1 MRSYSEIDTIVKRST
16 KSKGFSWGVA
26 EEIGKNIK
34 QLELFGLPGIKNML
48 WPWHYTL
55 SKWTTTKSLTVPI
68 RIGDYAK
75 DTISVV
81 KTLQTAVDTPKDSPN
96 KDEVRSEALTLITD
110 YISRYRNRGMV
121 NKTQS
126 FTTMQTAL
134 NAMAGHYKNFAS
146 RPLPDK
152 LKERLTKEFS
162 LAEKMVLRES

>member
-1 MRSYSEIDTIVKRST
+1 MLLKW
-16 KSKGFSWGVA
+16 KP
-26 EEIGKNIK
+26 
-34 QLELFGLPGIKNML
+34 ELFLKILTKAISYAL
-48 WPWHYTL
+48 SLVVIFTL
-55 SKWTTTKSLTVPI
+55 FNSPSIAVKTSMT
-68 RIGDYAK
+68 GDYAK

-81 KTLQTAVDTPKDSPN
+81 KTLQTAVDTPKDSAN

-146 RPLPDK
+146 SPLPDK
-152 LKERLTKEFS
+152 LKERLTKDFS
-162 LAEKMVLRES
+162 LAVKMGLRESWYNSFTFWK

>member
-1 MRSYSEIDTIVKRST
+1 MILKKTADLFYLYLNKGISIALSLIIVFTLFNAPSYAVKT
-16 KSKGFSWGVA
+16 A
-26 EEIGKNIK
+26 
-34 QLELFGLPGIKNML
+34 M
-48 WPWHYTL
+48 T
-55 SKWTTTKSLTVPI
+55 
-68 RIGDYAK
+68 GDYTK
-75 DTISVV
+75 DTVSVV
-81 KTLQTAVDTPKDSPN
+81 KTLQNAVDTPKDSPD
-96 KDEVRSEALTLITD
+96 KDVVREEALTLITD

>member
-1 MRSYSEIDTIVKRST
+1 MLLKKTYEFFFKNLTKAISFALSLIVVFTLFNAPSYAATTLMTGNYTEDT
-16 KSKGFSWGVA
+16 
-26 EEIGKNIK
+26 
-34 QLELFGLPGIKNML
+34 L
-48 WPWHYTL
+48 
-55 SKWTTTKSLTVPI
+55 
-68 RIGDYAK
+68 
-75 DTISVV
+75 SVV
-81 KTLQTAVDTPKDSPN
+81 KTLQIAVDTPKDSPN
-96 KDEVRSEALTLITD
+96 KDEVKDEALILITD

-134 NAMAGHYKNFAS
+134 NAMAGHYKTFAS

>member
-1 MRSYSEIDTIVKRST
+1 MV
-16 KSKGFSWGVA
+16 
-26 EEIGKNIK
+26 IK
-34 QLELFGLPGIKNML
+34 ELYELFSKFFAKALSFIL
-48 WPWHYTL
+48 CLSIFLTL
-55 SKWTTTKSLTVPI
+55 FNSPSYAAKTSMT
-68 RIGDYAK
+68 GDYAK
-75 DTISVV
+75 DTISVA
-81 KTLQTAVDTPKDSPN
+81 KSLQEAVETPKDSAI
-96 KDEVRSEALTLITD
+96 KDEVRDEALTLITD

>member
-1 MRSYSEIDTIVKRST
+1 MLIKKTSELIFKSFIKAISFATALIIVFASFNEP
-16 KSKGFSWGVA
+16 SLAV
-26 EEIGKNIK
+26 
-34 QLELFGLPGIKNML
+34 
-48 WPWHYTL
+48 
-55 SKWTTTKSLTVPI
+55 KSLMT
-68 RIGDYAK
+68 GDYAK

-81 KTLQTAVDTPKDSPN
+81 KTLQTAVDTPKDSPD
-96 KDEVRSEALTLITD
+96 KDEVRDEALTLITD

-162 LAEKMVLRES
+162 LAEKMVLRESWYNSFTF

>member
-1 MRSYSEIDTIVKRST
+1 MLLKKTYEFFFKNLTKAISFALSLIVVFTLFNAPSYAATTSMTGNYTEDT
-16 KSKGFSWGVA
+16 
-26 EEIGKNIK
+26 
-34 QLELFGLPGIKNML
+34 L
-48 WPWHYTL
+48 
-55 SKWTTTKSLTVPI
+55 
-68 RIGDYAK
+68 
-75 DTISVV
+75 SVV
-81 KTLQTAVDTPKDSPN
+81 KTLQIAVDTPKDSPN
-96 KDEVRSEALTLITD
+96 KDEVKDEALILITD

-162 LAEKMVLRES
+162 LAEKMVLRESRYNSFTFL

>member
-1 MRSYSEIDTIVKRST
+1 
-16 KSKGFSWGVA
+16 
-26 EEIGKNIK
+26 
-34 QLELFGLPGIKNML
+34 ML
-48 WPWHYTL
+48 L
-55 SKWTTTKSLTVPI
+55 KWTSKLFFRTLTKAISFSISLIVVFTLFSSPSI
-68 RIGDYAK
+68 AAKTSMTGDYAK

-134 NAMAGHYKNFAS
+134 NAMAGPVSYTHLT
-146 RPLPDK
+146 LPTT
-152 LKERLTKEFS
+152 RR
-162 LAEKMVLRES
+162 V

>member
-1 MRSYSEIDTIVKRST
+1 MLLRKISESFFKNLTKAISFALSLIVVFTLFNVPSYAATTSMTGNYTEDT
-16 KSKGFSWGVA
+16 
-26 EEIGKNIK
+26 
-34 QLELFGLPGIKNML
+34 L
-48 WPWHYTL
+48 
-55 SKWTTTKSLTVPI
+55 
-68 RIGDYAK
+68 
-75 DTISVV
+75 SVV
-81 KTLQTAVDTPKDSPN
+81 KTLQIAVDTPKDSPN
-96 KDEVRSEALTLITD
+96 KDEVKDEALILITD

>member
-1 MRSYSEIDTIVKRST
+1 MLLKMTSEFFFRNLTKAISFALSLIVVFTLFNAPSYAATTSMTGNYTDDT
-16 KSKGFSWGVA
+16 
-26 EEIGKNIK
+26 
-34 QLELFGLPGIKNML
+34 L
-48 WPWHYTL
+48 
-55 SKWTTTKSLTVPI
+55 
-68 RIGDYAK
+68 
-75 DTISVV
+75 SVV
-81 KTLQTAVDTPKDSPN
+81 KTLQIAVDTPKDSPN
-96 KDEVRSEALTLITD
+96 KDEVKDEALILITD

>member
-1 MRSYSEIDTIVKRST
+1 MLVKEMSVLFSRFFIKAISLIICLSIFLSLSNSPSYAAKTSMT
-16 KSKGFSWGVA
+16 
-26 EEIGKNIK
+26 
-34 QLELFGLPGIKNML
+34 
-48 WPWHYTL
+48 
-55 SKWTTTKSLTVPI
+55 
-68 RIGDYAK
+68 GDYAK

-81 KTLQTAVDTPKDSPN
+81 KALQKAVDTPKDSPD
-96 KDEVRSEALTLITD
+96 KDEVRNQSLAIITD

-162 LAEKMVLRES
+162 LAEKMVLRESWYNSFTF

>member
-1 MRSYSEIDTIVKRST
+1 MLLKKTYEFFFKNLTKAISFFLSLIVVFTLFNAPSYAATTLMTGNYTEDT
-16 KSKGFSWGVA
+16 
-26 EEIGKNIK
+26 
-34 QLELFGLPGIKNML
+34 L
-48 WPWHYTL
+48 
-55 SKWTTTKSLTVPI
+55 
-68 RIGDYAK
+68 
-75 DTISVV
+75 SVV

-96 KDEVRSEALTLITD
+96 KNEVKDEALILITD

>member
-1 MRSYSEIDTIVKRST
+1 MT
-16 KSKGFSWGVA
+16 
-26 EEIGKNIK
+26 
-34 QLELFGLPGIKNML
+34 
-48 WPWHYTL
+48 
-55 SKWTTTKSLTVPI
+55 
-68 RIGDYAK
+68 GDYAK

-81 KTLQTAVDTPKDSPN
+81 KTLKDAVEIQKDSAN
-96 KDEVRSEALTLITD
+96 KDEVRDEALALITD

-152 LKERLTKEFS
+152 LKERLSKELS
-162 LAEKMVLRES
+162 IAEKMVLRES

>member
-1 MRSYSEIDTIVKRST
+1 MLIKKTYEFFFKNLTKAISFALSLIVVFTLFNAPSYAATTSMTGNYTEDT
-16 KSKGFSWGVA
+16 
-26 EEIGKNIK
+26 
-34 QLELFGLPGIKNML
+34 L
-48 WPWHYTL
+48 
-55 SKWTTTKSLTVPI
+55 
-68 RIGDYAK
+68 
-75 DTISVV
+75 SVV
-81 KTLQTAVDTPKDSPN
+81 KTLQIAVDTPKDSPN
-96 KDEVRSEALTLITD
+96 KDEVKDEALILITD

-134 NAMAGHYKNFAS
+134 NAMAGHYKTFAS

>member
-1 MRSYSEIDTIVKRST
+1 MIKEIVR
-16 KSKGFSWGVA
+16 
-26 EEIGKNIK
+26 
-34 QLELFGLPGIKNML
+34 
-48 WPWHYTL
+48 
-55 SKWTTTKSLTVPI
+55 LTVKTFFKALSFVLAFVISLNLSAFPSYAAKTSMT
-68 RIGDYAK
+68 GDYAK

-81 KTLQTAVDTPKDSPN
+81 GTLKDAIETPKDSSN
-96 KDEVRSEALTLITD
+96 RNEIREEALTLITD

-152 LKERLTKEFS
+152 LKERLTKEFA

>member
-1 MRSYSEIDTIVKRST
+1 MLMKWRSESIFKNLTKVISFALSSIIVFTIFISPSLAVK
-16 KSKGFSWGVA
+16 
-26 EEIGKNIK
+26 
-34 QLELFGLPGIKNML
+34 
-48 WPWHYTL
+48 TL
-55 SKWTTTKSLTVPI
+55 MT
-68 RIGDYAK
+68 GDYAK

-96 KDEVRSEALTLITD
+96 KDAVRTEALTLITD

-162 LAEKMVLRES
+162 LAEKMVLRESWYNSFTF

>member
-1 MRSYSEIDTIVKRST
+1 MLLKKT
-16 KSKGFSWGVA
+16 F
-26 EEIGKNIK
+26 
-34 QLELFGLPGIKNML
+34 ELFFKNLTKAISFALSLIVVFTLFNAPSYAATTLMTGN
-48 WPWHYTL
+48 YTE
-55 SKWTTTKSLTVPI
+55 
-68 RIGDYAK
+68 
-75 DTISVV
+75 DTLSVV
-81 KTLQTAVDTPKDSPN
+81 KTLQIAVDTPKDSPN
-96 KDEVRSEALTLITD
+96 KDEVKDEALILITD

>member
-1 MRSYSEIDTIVKRST
+1 MLLKNAKEFIFNNF
-16 KSKGFSWGVA
+16 SKAISF
-26 EEIGKNIK
+26 
-34 QLELFGLPGIKNML
+34 
-48 WPWHYTL
+48 TL
-55 SKWTTTKSLTVPI
+55 SLIVVFTLFNAPSFAAKTSMS
-68 RIGDYAK
+68 GDYTK

-81 KTLQTAVDTPKDSPN
+81 QTLQKAVDTPKDSPN
-96 KDEVRSEALTLITD
+96 KDEVRDEALTLITD

-162 LAEKMVLRES
+162 LAEKMVLRESWYNSFTFQK